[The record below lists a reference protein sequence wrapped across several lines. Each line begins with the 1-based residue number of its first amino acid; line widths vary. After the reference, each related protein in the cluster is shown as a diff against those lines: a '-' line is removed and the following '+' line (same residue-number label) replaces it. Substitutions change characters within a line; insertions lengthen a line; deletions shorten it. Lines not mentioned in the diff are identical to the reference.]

1 MPPPPGAHSQLGPFL
16 LPPPPPRNLP
26 PQTFPPPEHPLE
38 RNPRHTPE
46 TTGLSQMGEFHRP
59 WTLPTVKKIS
69 GFLRWP
75 VQRTPTEQ
83 PHVVSGVLPIGD
95 FDPSC
100 TLPGLKISGLWWAC
114 SVDNHL
120 NKPMVQNSSCHSR
133 GTKESSLSMQ
143 TPRHPSAH
151 GKSPP
156 KPEEKML
163 MVTSRTT
170 VWQRASTVGIQV
182 GGKTSLSTSRTATWG
197 TGGFLPASPHGRP
210 DRSDGLSYR
219 QSVPLGS
226 EAIHV
231 QDTPRLPLRGWR
243 ACPGFL
249 GYTNMGYTNI

>member
-1 MPPPPGAHSQLGPFL
+1 
-16 LPPPPPRNLP
+16 
-26 PQTFPPPEHPLE
+26 
-38 RNPRHTPE
+38 
-46 TTGLSQMGEFHRP
+46 MGKFHRP

-156 KPEEKML
+156 N
-163 MVTSRTT
+163 
-170 VWQRASTVGIQV
+170 A
-182 GGKTSLSTSRTATWG
+182 GGKNAHGNFPDNRLAESLDRWNPGWRKNFPIHLPDSHLGHRRIP
-197 TGGFLPASPHGRP
+197 TGKPAWPTRP
-210 DRSDGLSYR
+210 FRRVVVPAIG
-219 QSVPLGS
+219 PLGFRGDS
-226 EAIHV
+226 CSRYPAIAFAGLEGMSGV
-231 QDTPRLPLRGWR
+231 FGL
-243 ACPGFL
+243 
-249 GYTNMGYTNI
+249 YY